1 MKEFWYK
8 TCLFQ
13 GYKIDL
19 YEGDV
24 IIIATDG
31 LFDNLYEQEIASVIS
46 KSLQAGLKP
55 QVCSIN
61 TILFSFSSQKMVKG
75 KKKRKEKELINISFI
90 MPYAVHIM
98 VAVIWMKAYHC
109 CSFYSLC
116 TGGSLFAAISFHKI
130 SDSTLLDAWPF
141 KILIQLKHID
151 L

>member
-24 IIIATDG
+24 IITATDG

-46 KSLQAGLKP
+46 KSLKDNLKP
-55 QVCSIN
+55 QVRIIN
-61 TILFSFSSQKMVKG
+61 TILFTFSIQKMVKE
-75 KKKRKEKELINISFI
+75 KKKNRKERKKELINLSFSWHAI
-90 MPYAVHIM
+90 CSAHNGSC
-98 VAVIWMKAYHC
+98 YHC

-130 SDSTLLDAWPF
+130 SDSALLDAWPF
-141 KILIQLKHID
+141 KF
-151 L
+151 